1 VKKLL
6 TAALATLV
14 LVSGAFAAT
23 AITGGSATAQASA
36 QEEQDRPD
44 RQEKGAI
51 LEEVLSELV
60 ADGIIDESQAE
71 AVAEAITAKYDEL
84 REQRRQWR
92 EDNPGRFERGFR
104 RGLRLGEL
112 LEDGVI
118 DEAELAE
125 LPDDHPLKDP
135 NGPAAKYLDDNELTS
150 EELRLLRQELHAQRH
165 ADKSDTESGDAA
177 PTSSVV

>member
-1 VKKLL
+1 MKKLL
-6 TAALATLV
+6 TAVLATLV

-23 AITGGSATAQASA
+23 AITGGSATAQAIA
-36 QEEQDRPD
+36 PGEQDRPD

-60 ADGIIDESQAE
+60 ADGVIDESQAE
-71 AVAEAITAKYDEL
+71 AIAEAIAAKRDEL
-84 REQRRQWR
+84 REQRR
-92 EDNPGRFERGFR
+92 EDDPGRFERGFR
-104 RGLRLGEL
+104 RGFRLGEL

-150 EELRLLRQELHAQRH
+150 AELRLLRQELHEQRH
-165 ADKSDTESGDAA
+165 ADKGDAESGDAA